1 MQSKL
6 LDRQLKE
13 GRNTFSLGFQREK
26 ALCPTTLGL
35 REKPSS
41 ATLQDFSQY
50 PLPVLLLLLVGVV
63 FFKSLNTGSLSQLK
77 CWWTSF
83 VWRIG
88 TATVTGSLSTQ
99 VVGKP
104 KQILFKGTVL
114 CWLGFSQGI
123 WPRGG
128 SAGEAP
134 PHTIS
139 VCNGPGARSLQPGLR
154 LLGLGH
160 FLACSSE
167 VAFNLH
173 KLGSVFLLF
182 LQFLLLKFKLLQ
194 LLLPL

>member
-1 MQSKL
+1 MPHYTWTERKTKQC
-6 LDRQLKE
+6 
-13 GRNTFSLGFQREK
+13 NAPGF
-26 ALCPTTLGL
+26 
-35 REKPSS
+35 
-41 ATLQDFSQY
+41 
-50 PLPVLLLLLVGVV
+50 LPVSSSCSASPSVGVV
-63 FFKSLNTGSLSQLK
+63 FFKSLNTGPLSQLK

-88 TATVTGSLSTQ
+88 TETVTGSLSTQ

-123 WPRGG
+123 WPWGG
-128 SAGEAP
+128 KRWGAP
-134 PHTIS
+134 PPPPHMIS
-139 VCNGPGARSLQPGLR
+139 VCTGPGLRSLQPGLR

>member
-63 FFKSLNTGSLSQLK
+63 FFKSLNTGPLSQLK

-123 WPRGG
+123 WPWG
-128 SAGEAP
+128 GEALGRP
-134 PHTIS
+134 PPRT
-139 VCNGPGARSLQPGLR
+139 
-154 LLGLGH
+154 
-160 FLACSSE
+160 
-167 VAFNLH
+167 
-173 KLGSVFLLF
+173 
-182 LQFLLLKFKLLQ
+182 
-194 LLLPL
+194 